1 MYGCAS
7 VRNEVPIKKN
17 RGTRI
22 LVVDDEPAVGGT
34 IKLMLE
40 HEGYKVQIA
49 TSSKEALTL
58 LEVGTFDLV
67 ITDYAMPEMKGDKL
81 AAAVKKMRP
90 HLPVIMIT
98 AHADVLKA
106 SGNPLTGVDVLIDKP
121 FLLEDLREG
130 LFLAL
135 PAGEIAGVQE
145 PKPEQRPDGTDG
157 RK

>member
-1 MYGCAS
+1 M
-7 VRNEVPIKKN
+7 RNEVPIKKN

-40 HEGYKVQIA
+40 HEGHKVQIA
-49 TSSKEALTL
+49 SSSKEALSL
-58 LEVGTFDLV
+58 LEVGNYDLV
-67 ITDYAMPEMKGDKL
+67 ITDYAMPEMKGDAL
-81 AAAVKKMRP
+81 AIAVKKMRP
-90 HLPVIMIT
+90 HLPIIMIT

-121 FLLEDLREG
+121 FLMDDLREG
-130 LFLAL
+130 IFLAL
-135 PAGEIAGVQE
+135 PSNDVHDMDQ
-145 PKPEQRPDGTDG
+145 PKPEHRLGGLGD